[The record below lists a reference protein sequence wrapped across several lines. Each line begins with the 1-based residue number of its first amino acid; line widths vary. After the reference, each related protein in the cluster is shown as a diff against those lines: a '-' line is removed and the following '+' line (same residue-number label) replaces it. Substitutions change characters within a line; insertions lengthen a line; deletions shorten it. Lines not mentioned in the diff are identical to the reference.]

1 MLPMANLARLSTIKV
16 HILDPNPAEM
26 VVPQGDSVPLDV
38 QISGGKV
45 EKAYLE
51 TFSKAGGRN
60 VVQLSAH
67 GQAGDRFAGSVQ
79 IAREDVDYRVRA
91 GDGRQHL
98 VPAARRR
105 APARGRVSQDV
116 HLPRVHRAA
125 AEGSWQE
132 TSGDLVAL
140 EGTEV
145 DLRIDTDQ
153 PVKAAELRIET
164 GKSSLGGA
172 AGKGA
177 DGALAREAAA
187 RLVGPLPRASRRGA
201 ERL

>member
-1 MLPMANLARLSTIKV
+1 
-16 HILDPNPAEM
+16 M

-51 TFSKAGGRN
+51 TYSKAGGRN

-67 GQAGDRFAGSVQ
+67 GQAGDRFAGGVQ

-91 GDGRQHL
+91 GDGRSIWYRLHA
-98 VPAARRR
+98 AARPHVV
-105 APARGRVSQDV
+105 AFHKTYTYPAYTE
-116 HLPRVHRAA
+116 LPPKTL
-125 AEGSWQE
+125 EE
-132 TSGDLVAL
+132 TSGDLVAI

-153 PVKAAELRIET
+153 PVKTAELRTET
-164 GKSSLGGA
+164 GQEQPRGA
-172 AGKGA
+172 ARKGSRWR
-177 DGALAREAAA
+177 LAREAAA
-187 RLVGPLPRASRRGA
+187 RLLGPLSRAPGRRA